1 METLKRQACA
11 VDWVARLRHSW
22 LLTGKATRISYERNS
37 YGTIQMLKV
46 EVKKQKQTKQKTKQT
61 TTKKH
66 TQKKKKKKTRGH
78 QTLLIFLSLLTSC
91 GPFFVR

>member
-37 YGTIQMLKV
+37 TGTIQMLKV

-66 TQKKKKKKTRGH
+66 THTKKKKTRGH